1 MNKVLLFFILIFTSS
16 CSIISDNQKKTEII
30 QCPRVFFSLENNTYV
45 SGSTDNLDLDEIGYK
60 ASFDNYGFV
69 KECILDS
76 DSNIYNLEVLI
87 LIDPINP
94 KNEEINLPIFALMY
108 DLDEQLIDK
117 QYFRFIDRLDYNSD
131 KLKYDIMELNII
143 LDLEVNSNKK
153 VKSITVGFVNIK

>member
-16 CSIISDNQKKTEII
+16 CSIISDNQKRTEII
-30 QCPRVFFSLENNTYV
+30 QCPEVFFSLENNTYV
-45 SGSTDNLDLDEIGYK
+45 SGSTDNLDFDEIGYK

-94 KNEEINLPIFALMY
+94 KNEEINLPIFVLMY